1 MSPGKLSHTVAIL
14 LKALSLGYQFGFEI
28 MEVTGLP
35 SGTVYPALRRLE
47 RDGMVLSHWEE
58 DAEATKDQRPA
69 RRYYTLT
76 RTGRETESTA
86 TRRYPLLT
94 QLMPQKLEKSS

>member
-1 MSPGKLSHTVAIL
+1 MISRKLSHTVAII
-14 LKALSLGYQFGFEI
+14 LKALSLGYQFGFDI

-47 RDGMVLSHWEE
+47 RDGMVSSSWE
-58 DAEATKDQRPA
+58 AEEQAQKEQRPA

-76 RTGRETESTA
+76 PLGKETESVA
-86 TRRYPLLT
+86 TLRYPLLSR
-94 QLMPQKLEKSS
+94 LIPEKLVKSL

>member
-1 MSPGKLSHTVAIL
+1 MSSGKLSHTVAMI

-47 RDGMVLSHWEE
+47 RDGFVLSQWE
-58 DAEATKDQRPA
+58 AEAEAFEEQRPA
-69 RRYYTLT
+69 RRYYELT
-76 RTGRETESTA
+76 RVGKEAEMA
-86 TRRYPLLT
+86 AVRRYPLLAR
-94 QLMPQKLEKSS
+94 LLPEKLGKTV

>member
-1 MSPGKLSHTVAIL
+1 MSTGKLSHTVAII
-14 LKALSLGYQFGFEI
+14 LKALSLGYQFGFDI

-47 RDGMVLSHWEE
+47 RDGLVSSNWEAE
-58 DAEATKDQRPA
+58 EEATKEQRPA

-76 RTGRETESTA
+76 RQGMEAEATA
-86 TRRYPLLT
+86 TRRYPLLSR
-94 QLMPQKLEKSS
+94 LIPEKLGKTV

>member
-1 MSPGKLSHTVAIL
+1 MTTRKLSHTVAMI
-14 LKALSLGYQFGFEI
+14 LKALSLGYQFGFDI

-47 RDGMVLSHWEE
+47 RDGLVLSSWE
-58 DAEATKDQRPA
+58 AEEQAFEEQRPA

-76 RTGRETESTA
+76 RQGKEAESA
-86 TRRYPLLT
+86 AVKRYPLLAR
-94 QLMPQKLEKSS
+94 LIPDKAAKPA